1 MNTQQLESFVH
12 VAENLSFARAAEIL
26 NITQSAVS
34 RQIHSL
40 EEELGATL
48 LRRSTRT
55 VSLTPAGAIFLND
68 AKEII
73 GKLEYASLKLKSQS
87 KTNIQI
93 INIGCTNEEE
103 LYLISKVLHKCKHQ
117 MPGIHP
123 SIRTIHSRAILNLF
137 MHGDIDVLFGFK
149 DDIPMREGM
158 YYKELT
164 QIKICCAVPKEHPFA
179 QKKEV
184 QKKDLLSEDMVV
196 CNAYE
201 VPSQLS
207 NIQNSI
213 IHQIP
218 PESTYYCESPQ
229 AMLALIRAG
238 YGIGLFP
245 ELLFDNADII
255 CLPLE
260 GDISLS
266 YGVFYKDVSKNQI
279 LKKFLSSIQ

>member
-1 MNTQQLESFVH
+1 MNTQQLESFIQ
-12 VAENLSFARAAEIL
+12 VAENLSFARAAEVL

-40 EEELGATL
+40 EQELGTTL

-55 VSLTPAGAIFLND
+55 VSLTPAGTLFLND
-68 AKEII
+68 AKEVI
-73 GKLEYASLKLKSQS
+73 GKLEFASLKLKSQS
-87 KTNIQI
+87 KTNVQI

-103 LYLISKVLHKCKHQ
+103 LYLISKILYACKHQ
-117 MPGIHP
+117 MLGIHP

-158 YYKELT
+158 FYKELT
-164 QIKICCAVPKEHPFA
+164 QIEICCAVSKEHPFSK
-179 QKKEV
+179 KKEIA
-184 QKKDLLSEDMVV
+184 KKDMLTEDIVV

-201 VPSQLS
+201 VPTQLS

-213 IHQIP
+213 THQIP
-218 PESTYYCESPQ
+218 PESTYQCESPQ

-245 ELLFDNADII
+245 KLISNNEDIVCI
-255 CLPLE
+255 PLE
-260 GDISLS
+260 GNMTIS
-266 YGVFYKDVSKNQI
+266 YGVFYKDISKNPV
-279 LKKFLSSIQ
+279 LKKFISLI